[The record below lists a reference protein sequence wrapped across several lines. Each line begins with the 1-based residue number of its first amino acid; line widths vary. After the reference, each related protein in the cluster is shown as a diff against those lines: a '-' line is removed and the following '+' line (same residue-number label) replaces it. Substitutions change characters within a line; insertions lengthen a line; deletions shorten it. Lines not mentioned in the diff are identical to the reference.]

1 MPQSLPLLAVVAL
14 LVTSGCSL
22 NPAGGESDV
31 PCFET
36 PEWRERELAY
46 FALRYESE
54 GSDVLLLTAQ
64 TFDNR
69 HDDFQD
75 DQVDYS
81 PNLAVYRFDP
91 AEGTGRRIDDSAWDD
106 ATGSTQECCGSV
118 LPMEPFELLGTQLF
132 FEGRLVA
139 VAGGKAIKTSDAPS
153 SDALA
158 VLSTNGRISRFYPL
172 GSGQHY
178 HQIFSRLDGRPL
190 GPARRLAVG
199 GLENNVV
206 FFNWMNDER
215 YVVYEQALDDLLGI
229 GRVCIVPVT
238 EELPK

>member
-1 MPQSLPLLAVVAL
+1 M
-14 LVTSGCSL
+14 

-36 PEWRERELAY
+36 PEWREGELAY
-46 FALRYESE
+46 FALRYETE

-69 HDDFQD
+69 RDDFQD
-75 DQVDYS
+75 DEVDYI

-91 AEGTGRRIDDSAWDD
+91 AEGTGRRVDDSVWDD
-106 ATGSTQECCGSV
+106 ATGPTQECCTSV
-118 LPMEPFELLGTQLF
+118 LPREPFELFGTQLF
-132 FEGRLVA
+132 FEGLLVS
-139 VAGGKAIKTSDAPS
+139 VAGGKALKTSDAPQS
-153 SDALA
+153 EALA

-190 GPARRLAVG
+190 GPARRLAIG
-199 GLENNVV
+199 GLENGTAAMQ
-206 FFNWMNDER
+206 WTTDER

-238 EELPK
+238 EQLPSNTEGN